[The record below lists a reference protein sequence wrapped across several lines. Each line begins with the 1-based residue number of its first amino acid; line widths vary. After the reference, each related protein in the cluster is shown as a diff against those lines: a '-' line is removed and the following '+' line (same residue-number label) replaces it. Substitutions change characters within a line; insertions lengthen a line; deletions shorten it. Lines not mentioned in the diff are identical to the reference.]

1 MTNIFLSWLIP
12 FLCGGA
18 VSAVGLVLAHI
29 KAQQKN
35 LKAMSKGLQALLR
48 SDIIRIHDKYVSIG
62 YCPLEIKEAL
72 HREYMAY
79 HNLGGNDIATHLY
92 EETMDLPNKFDEEKE

>member
-1 MTNIFLSWLIP
+1 MGNIFLSWLIP
-12 FLCGGA
+12 FLCGCA
-18 VSAVGLVLAHI
+18 ISAIGLICTHVKTQRKI
-29 KAQQKN
+29 S
-35 LKAMSKGLQALLR
+35 KAMSKGLQALLR
-48 SDIIRIHDKYVSIG
+48 SDIIRIHDKYVTME

-92 EETMDLPNKFDEEKE
+92 EETMDLPNKLEEKE

>member
-1 MTNIFLSWLIP
+1 MSNIFLSWLIP
-12 FLCGGA
+12 FLCGSA
-18 VSAVGLVLAHI
+18 ISAVGLLFAHI

-35 LKAMSKGLQALLR
+35 TKAMSKGLQALLR
-48 SDIIRIHDKYVSIG
+48 SDIIRIHDRYVDLG

-79 HNLGGNDIATHLY
+79 HDLGGNDIATHLY
-92 EETMDLPNKFDEEKE
+92 EETMDLPNKLDERE